1 MSLNADDVIKIARL
15 AQLAIDESRIPDYV
29 QDLSNCLGLLQQI
42 GQINTEGV
50 APMSHP
56 LDMKQRLREDV
67 VTEDNQRELFQR
79 IAPAVAAGLYL
90 VPRVIE

>member
-1 MSLNADDVIKIARL
+1 MSLHADDVIKIAQL

-42 GQINTEGV
+42 GQVNTEGV

-56 LDMKQRLREDV
+56 LDMKQRLREDEV
-67 VTEDNQRELFQR
+67 SEDDQREAFQR
-79 IAPAVAAGLYL
+79 IAPAVEAGLYL

>member
-42 GQINTEGV
+42 GQVNTEGV

-67 VTEDNQRELFQR
+67 VTEENQRELFQR

>member
-1 MSLNADDVIKIARL
+1 MSLQSDDVVKIARL
-15 AQLAIDESRIPDYV
+15 AQLALDEARIPDYV

-42 GQINTEGV
+42 GQVDTEGV

-67 VTEDNQRELFQR
+67 VTEDDQREAFQR
-79 IAPAVAAGLYL
+79 LAPAVEAGLYL

>member
-1 MSLNADDVIKIARL
+1 MSLQADDVVKIARL
-15 AQLAIDESRIPDYV
+15 AQLALDEARIPDYV

-42 GQINTEGV
+42 GQVDTEGV

>member
-15 AQLAIDESRIPDYV
+15 AQLAIDESRIPDYA

-42 GQINTEGV
+42 GQVNTEGV

-56 LDMKQRLREDV
+56 LDMKQRLREDAV
-67 VTEDNQRELFQR
+67 AEGDQREAFQR
-79 IAPAVAAGLYL
+79 IAPAVEAGLYL

>member
-1 MSLNADDVIKIARL
+1 MSLHADDVIKIAQL

-42 GQINTEGV
+42 GQVNTEGV

-56 LDMKQRLREDV
+56 LDMKQRLREDEV
-67 VTEDNQRELFQR
+67 SEGDQREAFQR
-79 IAPAVAAGLYL
+79 IAPAVEAGLYL

>member
-42 GQINTEGV
+42 GQVNTEGV